1 MRAGHPCR
9 QGFGWRKRGRA
20 TLVSCKERK
29 SRFLLLARAQN
40 KTASGEALLP
50 CLREL
55 PHLAVP
61 TDALGGKAFPAGA
74 EAGFPG
80 VLTYLSDLLAYLCR
94 PIHPGSAAP
103 KGMAMPFATVFSR
116 GHQFSQDHGG
126 GAAERS
132 RVAERSAATAC
143 CRYNLLWGSGRRI
156 WCACRGTLPC
166 FFSRSE
172 RAAGLQ

>member
-29 SRFLLLARAQN
+29 SRPLLPGYPEDLSMRIRGRASATGSMSQPGFADTGCRIWPYPP
-40 KTASGEALLP
+40 TASASGKALLP

-55 PHLAVP
+55 PPLLRQSL
-61 TDALGGKAFPAGA
+61 TIDNGSKM
-74 EAGFPG
+74 AGFRE
-80 VLTYLSDLLAYLCR
+80 LERASDLLAYFCR

-103 KGMAMPFATVFSR
+103 KGMAMPVATVFSK

-132 RVAERSAATAC
+132 RIAE
-143 CRYNLLWGSGRRI
+143 
-156 WCACRGTLPC
+156 
-166 FFSRSE
+166 
-172 RAAGLQ
+172 

>member
-80 VLTYLSDLLAYLCR
+80 VLTYLRR
-94 PIHPGSAAP
+94 PQPVAGTTCF
-103 KGMAMPFATVFSR
+103 GGV
-116 GHQFSQDHGG
+116 GG
-126 GAAERS
+126 GSGVLAGALFPVFFHGLSELQ
-132 RVAERSAATAC
+132 VCNE
-143 CRYNLLWGSGRRI
+143 NLRGGGFLGLAI
-156 WCACRGTLPC
+156 W
-166 FFSRSE
+166 
-172 RAAGLQ
+172 

>member
-1 MRAGHPCR
+1 MRAPCCRAIQRIKACASEDGHLPLDLCRSQALLIPAAVSGRTHRRFRR
-9 QGFGWRKRGRA
+9 QGISGW
-20 TLVSCKERK
+20 
-29 SRFLLLARAQN
+29 
-40 KTASGEALLP
+40 
-50 CLREL
+50 
-55 PHLAVP
+55 
-61 TDALGGKAFPAGA
+61 GGG
-74 EAGFPG
+74 GFPG